1 MTGFFKMSLSCFQMD
16 LIKKSTKL
24 LHKRIGT
31 AFGVLACTQNMILKC
46 AMRIYPSP
54 WSLYTWYGLSLSTG
68 NGKQVKHE
76 DHPDIFWEFVCA
88 FWTKSEITNVWFF
101 ATLRTNLV
109 ASFYGKAFSSWFAD
123 ATVVD
128 SAPQLLRS
136 RSDPLVWLTHM
147 GLGWILIDTLC
158 AQSQSIT
165 LWMFLLLRSWI
176 LIRQQPYQYSECQE
190 SSPGPWCEG
199 RFYELW

>member
-1 MTGFFKMSLSCFQMD
+1 MD

-31 AFGVLACTQNMILKC
+31 AFGVLACTQNMILKVRNAHLSIHPHDHC
-46 AMRIYPSP
+46 ILDMASLCPLGMENRSNMRTIQIFFET
-54 WSLYTWYGLSLSTG
+54 LYALLELNLKIQMFEFLPHYEQIWWHQFTE
-68 NGKQVKHE
+68 KH
-76 DHPDIFWEFVCA
+76 
-88 FWTKSEITNVWFF
+88 
-101 ATLRTNLV
+101 
-109 ASFYGKAFSSWFAD
+109 FSSWFAD

-199 RFYELW
+199 RFFELW